1 MKATRKSLQKF
12 GAIIKKELKNQI
24 KTSDLRSTG
33 NLSSSIN
40 FSTRQ
45 LKAREVLTIKLPFY
59 AEYLDRG
66 TKGSKTKRFVNIE
79 AISEWAKT
87 KSDFSSLNKTK
98 FEKAVGAISA
108 SIASKGI
115 IKRFRG
121 GSRFIDIV
129 IDKVSPELIEEI
141 AQSYLEEISIKI
153 DKGQNE

>member
-1 MKATRKSLQKF
+1 MNETRKRLRNLGK
-12 GAIIKKELKNQI
+12 IIKNELRKEIQLNDLKSTGKLSSRIKFSTKELKN
-24 KTSDLRSTG
+24 KD
-33 NLSSSIN
+33 
-40 FSTRQ
+40 
-45 LKAREVLTIKLPFY
+45 VLTIKLPFY

-66 TKGSKTKRFVNIE
+66 TSASRKRFVNIA

-87 KSDFSSLNKTK
+87 KSNFSTLKKTDFK
-98 FEKAVGAISA
+98 KAVGAISS

>member
-98 FEKAVGAISA
+98 FEK
-108 SIASKGI
+108 
-115 IKRFRG
+115 
-121 GSRFIDIV
+121 
-129 IDKVSPELIEEI
+129 VSPELIEEI

>member
-1 MKATRKSLQKF
+1 MNETRKRLTNLGK
-12 GAIIKKELKNQI
+12 IIKNELRKEIQLNDLK
-24 KTSDLRSTG
+24 STG
-33 NLSSSIN
+33 NLSSSIK

-66 TKGSKTKRFVNIE
+66 TSASRKRFVNIA

-121 GSRFIDIV
+121 GSKFIDNV
-129 IDKVSPELIEEI
+129 LESVDPLIL
-141 AQSYLEEISIKI
+141 QEISEAKVQEILNEIK
-153 DKGQNE
+153 